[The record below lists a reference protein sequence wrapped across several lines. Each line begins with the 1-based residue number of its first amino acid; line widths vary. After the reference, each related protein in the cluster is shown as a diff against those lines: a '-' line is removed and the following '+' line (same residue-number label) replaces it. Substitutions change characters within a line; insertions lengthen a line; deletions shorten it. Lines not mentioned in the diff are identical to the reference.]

1 MLYEM
6 LAGNPPHTGSS
17 AQQIIMK
24 IITEQPAAVTQY
36 RKSVPPNVAAA
47 VAKALEKLPADRFDS
62 AAKLAEALGNPAFAH
77 HAGVPGSPDGVGV
90 RHPWNRITVG
100 LAAIAAVLTVLL
112 GATTLSHRGCCRF
125 AVTSISERNRST
137 PTTAPR
143 SGLSTLRAT
152 FRLCRTSRA
161 RYTIAIPPSPTR
173 RSMV

>member
-62 AAKLAEALGNPAFAH
+62 AAKLAEALGNPR
-77 HAGVPGSPDGVGV
+77 S
-90 RHPWNRITVG
+90 RITPEYRG
-100 LAAIAAVLTVLL
+100 RRTRSALGTPGIELPSAWRRSPRFSRSSLA
-112 GATTLSHRGCCRF
+112 RR
-125 AVTSISERNRST
+125 R
-137 PTTAPR
+137 
-143 SGLSTLRAT
+143 
-152 FRLCRTSRA
+152 CRTADAAGSR
-161 RYTIAIPPSPTR
+161 
-173 RSMV
+173 